1 MHAVAIIK
9 ESWANPSDSTW
20 SRFVCFFLFPVQVD
34 FDKPDF
40 KRFPNFK
47 NLKGYEC
54 ILKPGEV
61 LYIPMYW

>member
-1 MHAVAIIK
+1 MVMYYLALYSCIAVH
-9 ESWANPSDSTW
+9 T
-20 SRFVCFFLFPVQVD
+20 RLFVLFAVQVD